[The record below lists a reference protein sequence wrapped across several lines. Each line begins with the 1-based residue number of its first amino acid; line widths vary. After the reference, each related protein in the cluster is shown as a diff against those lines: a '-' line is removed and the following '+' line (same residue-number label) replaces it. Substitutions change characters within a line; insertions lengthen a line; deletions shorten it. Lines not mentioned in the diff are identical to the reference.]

1 MDQQSVPSAQRR
13 NFLFIMVGAVGVA
26 LGGLISWPVWK
37 YLAPGKK
44 SGELEK
50 ISIARGDVALG
61 KAHFFNFHGRP
72 AVVLQPEPGDF
83 AAFSA
88 VCTHLGCVVKWVA
101 DKQEFLCPCHGGKF
115 STEGTVLG
123 GPPPKPLESLPVAV
137 QGDQVLVG

>member
-44 SGELEK
+44 AGELEK

-72 AVVLQPEPGDF
+72 AVVLQPEPGAF